1 MNIKNL
7 VKFLISVLAL
17 VLTDRLFSSVYF
29 DSYITV
35 VLFAFV
41 LWLLNLFVK
50 PLLII
55 LTLPVTLFTL
65 GFFLLIINAMIVL
78 LAARLIEGIQIHGF
92 WTAFWF
98 SIVYSFIKLI
108 LESIFVKDVKVKIH
122 VEKR

>member
-17 VLTDRLFSSVYF
+17 ILADRLFSSVHF
-29 DSYITV
+29 DTYTTV
-35 VLFAFV
+35 ILFAFV

-65 GFFLLIINAMIVL
+65 GFFLLIINAVIVL
-78 LAARLIEGIQIHGF
+78 LAARLIEGIHIDGF

-98 SIVYSFIKLI
+98 SIVYSLIKLI